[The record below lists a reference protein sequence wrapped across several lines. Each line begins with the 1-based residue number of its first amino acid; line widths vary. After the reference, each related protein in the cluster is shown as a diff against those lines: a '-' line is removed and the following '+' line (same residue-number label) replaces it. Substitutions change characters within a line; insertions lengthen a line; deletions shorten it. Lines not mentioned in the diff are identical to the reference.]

1 MILEQYTQQA
11 INSFNGVSF
20 SPERRGK
27 QTIKDYS
34 GELTEDLKRLAE
46 KGTTGNYEEKYVA
59 HFLAWLSAQGRC
71 MSSMITG
78 PANFPVNSNRKKMNY
93 ADNAWSKFQ
102 TWRERYFQAVNR
114 VKTPSPEED
123 LDNALKKYEQ
133 YYALN
138 ERVKE
143 INKLIGSVNRKKE
156 PTPEDVRL
164 LNVKLIEGEYI
175 KVGDELEARIWLGK
189 IRVPLFGTYAVRLK
203 DIRDKIHAMR
213 VRIERKK
220 NWKPIEFEG
229 GYIDIEDD
237 RVKIFHDEKP
247 ESEVIQAL
255 KGRGFRWSPNWKC
268 WTRKHTG
275 QAIYDAKQICCKNR
289 ID

>member
-1 MILEQYTQQA
+1 MILEKYMQQA
-11 INSFNGVSF
+11 IDSFNGVSF

-34 GELTEDLKRLAE
+34 EELTEDIKELE
-46 KGTTGNYEEKYVA
+46 TKGTTGNYEEKYIN
-59 HFLAWLSAQGRC
+59 HFLTWLNAQSRC

-78 PANFPVNSNRKKMNY
+78 PSNFPVNSNRKKMDY
-93 ADNAWSKFQ
+93 EENAYKKFR
-102 TWRERYFQAVNR
+102 TWREGYFTAVNR
-114 VKTPSPEED
+114 VKTLSPEED
-123 LDNALKKYEQ
+123 LDKALKDYEKTF
-133 YYALN
+133 ALN
-138 ERVKE
+138 EQCKE
-143 INKLIGSVNRKKE
+143 INKIISQVNRKKD
-156 PTPEDVRL
+156 PTSEDLDAMNKELKEKFESNYTFKFETYYSGSLYVPTIL
-164 LNVKLIEGEYI
+164 LYSLKL
-175 KVGDELEARIWLGK
+175 K
-189 IRVPLFGTYAVRLK
+189 TLK
-203 DIRDKIHAMR
+203 EKIHAMR

-220 NWKPIEFEG
+220 NWQPIKFEG

-275 QAIYDAKQICCKNR
+275 QAVYDAKLICLN
-289 ID
+289 